1 MVRDFL
7 KMSLGDLAAPHVD
20 TQVDD
25 AVSVR
30 GVRVA
35 CDGDG
40 GAGHPRVWLTLDA
53 VRGRVRCPYCSRTFV
68 GAPEPEAESESEPEA
83 ESEPESESESEP
95 ESGLE

>member
-20 TQVDD
+20 AQTDD
-25 AVSVR
+25 VVAVR

-40 GAGHPRVWLTLDA
+40 GAGHPLVWLTIDA
-53 VRGRVRCPYCSRTFV
+53 VRGRVRCPYCSRVFVV
-68 GAPEPEAESESEPEA
+68 GAPEP
-83 ESEPESESESEP
+83 ESESEP

>member
-7 KMSLGDLAAPHVD
+7 KMSAADLAAPHVD

-25 AVSVR
+25 AVSVQ

-40 GAGHPRVWLTLDA
+40 SAGHPRVWLTIDA
-53 VRGRVRCPYCSRTFV
+53 VRGRVRCPYCSRVFV
-68 GAPEPEAESESEPEA
+68 GAPEPEAEP
-83 ESEPESESESEP
+83 EPESESEA

>member
-7 KMSLGDLAAPHVD
+7 KMSAGDLAAPHVD

-40 GAGHPRVWLTLDA
+40 GAGHPRVWLTIDA
-53 VRGRVRCPYCSRTFV
+53 VRGRVRCPYCSRVFV
-68 GAPEPEAESESEPEA
+68 GAPEPEPESEPEA
-83 ESEPESESESEP
+83 EPESESDP
-95 ESGLE
+95 ESGLA